1 MFENLRADF
10 EAATGHRTLEKGL
23 LRVLMRVETPAIV
36 CYRFSHW
43 VVQLNIPVVRP
54 LLMIPALIWQR
65 LNQMFFG
72 IFISPDAQIG
82 PGMVIHTPYGIF
94 IPPVKFGA
102 NCTFTTVTLI
112 NSGCKSVGDN
122 VYFGAGCKIIGDVKI
137 GNNVVIVANSVVLT
151 DVPDNLTIMG
161 VPARIRLPGGKPKKF
176 PWRSMDREKP
186 DEKKPDQETK
196 NLANKEANKEERSAA
211 GIGPAGNGKEPGV
224 SGSNGSA
231 GTAVPVP
238 EKITSR

>member
-102 NCTFTTVTLI
+102 NCTFTTGTLI

-211 GIGPAGNGKEPGV
+211 GIGSAGNGKEPGV

-231 GTAVPVP
+231 GSAVPVP